1 MIGGDRQQDMQA
13 AKFQV
18 EYYFGQTNYLQDD
31 FLQQM
36 EGPEKWIDLVRINK
50 FNRLKRLNLEV
61 D

>member
-1 MIGGDRQQDMQA
+1 MLGGDRQEDLQA

-18 EYYFGQTNYLQDD
+18 EYYFGQTNYLKDD
-31 FLQQM
+31 FLRQM

-50 FNRLKRLNLEV
+50 FARMQRINLQV